1 MSAKSYNGLYP
12 FKGWSTIEEASLIL
26 SEAMGTKISALDV
39 HNLIAKGSLKLHLY
53 LPNGAEVVGLTLCL
67 KNDVL
72 LAFPPSDLEVLSWQ
86 DVTRFPI
93 RVGH

>member
-1 MSAKSYNGLYP
+1 MSPLCRYGVSFDTQYVAKPVGRHRTIDALHITFFIAVIAGRRSRGAGLAHELGMP
-12 FKGWSTIEEASLIL
+12 
-26 SEAMGTKISALDV
+26 
-39 HNLIAKGSLKLHLY
+39 
-53 LPNGAEVVGLTLCL
+53 PTLCL